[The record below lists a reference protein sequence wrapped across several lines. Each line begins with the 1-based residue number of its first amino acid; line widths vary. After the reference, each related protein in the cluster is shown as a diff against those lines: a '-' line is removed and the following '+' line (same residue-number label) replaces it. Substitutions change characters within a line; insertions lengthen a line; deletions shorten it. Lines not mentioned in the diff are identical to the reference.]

1 MKRLETKRRNLF
13 FRGCLVL
20 LLVWQCPEEAAA
32 QELIAKSDFEKQF
45 EITSRMIVMLN
56 VEYPGGVSEI
66 GAGFLFGHDTAHL
79 YIATADH
86 VVHRGAQPLNI
97 WVRLRTMNKS
107 IKATLLKSIKSA
119 DLDLAV
125 LSIGNL
131 SGLGIHACA
140 FPYDRLRMDDDLK
153 RGDTVYPIGNPGG
166 ESWAEPVEPE
176 RVSKISEKEIVFQ
189 SASITGGNSG
199 GPLIDGTAALVGM
212 TTADQPPFGRATN
225 MGLLLSQLKEW
236 GYPVQLS
243 TYTAAGL
250 GPPALHVAAM
260 NGDITTLNKL
270 LAGCH
275 YPDEV
280 DEYYVTAM
288 QLAAYWG
295 KPEIMTLLLKAGADI
310 ETQDAVGDA
319 SLHHAVDR
327 PGNLES
333 IKWLISAGAK
343 VNLANYQGLTPLLKV
358 LYADSIDNETALF
371 LIHSGADV
379 NLKDLEKNAPLH
391 YAVGNGNVAIVKA
404 LIGAGAKLES
414 EGKYKRTPLLLAVEK
429 KKTEMVQ
436 LLIAAGA
443 VVNGKGALM
452 MAAGHPS
459 ASGILKILLAAGA
472 NVNEKDEDGNTPLH
486 KAVYSGHEYHA
497 DPIKD
502 QVEVITLLLKA
513 GADVNTVNGNGNTP
527 LAGAR
532 KLYTDP
538 GYGSEKDREDYLNR
552 FKAIEGLLRAR
563 GAR

>member
-1 MKRLETKRRNLF
+1 MRRRYLF
-13 FRGCLVL
+13 FRSCL
-20 LLVWQCPEEAAA
+20 LLLLIWPCLEQAAA
-32 QELIAKSDFEKQF
+32 QELITKSVFEKQF

-66 GAGFLFGHDTAHL
+66 GAGFIFGHDTAHL

-97 WVRLRTMNKS
+97 QVRLRTLDKP
-107 IKATLLKSIKSA
+107 IKATLLKSIRSA

-131 SGLGIHACA
+131 SGQGIHACA
-140 FPYDRLRMDDDLK
+140 FPYDRLRVEDDLK

-176 RVSKISEKEIVFQ
+176 RVSKISDKEIVFQ

-225 MGLLLSQLKEW
+225 MGLLLSQIKEW

-243 TYTAAGL
+243 NYTEPGL
-250 GPPALHVAAM
+250 GPPDLHIAAM
-260 NGDITTLNKL
+260 NGDIVTLKKL

-280 DEYYVTAM
+280 DDHYVTAL

-295 KPEIMTLLLKAGADI
+295 KPEIMTLLVKAGADI
-310 ETQDAVGDA
+310 GAQDAVGDA
-319 SLHHAVDR
+319 PLHHAVDR

-333 IKWLISAGAK
+333 IKWLIKGGAK
-343 VNLANYQGLTPLLKV
+343 VNLADYQGLTPLLKV
-358 LYADSIDNETALF
+358 LSADSIDNETALF

-379 NLKDLEKNAPLH
+379 NLKDLEKNTPLH
-391 YAVGNGNVAIVKA
+391 YAVENGNAVIAKA
-404 LIGAGAKLES
+404 LVGAGAKLES
-414 EGKYKRTPLLLAVEK
+414 EGKYKRTPLLLAVESK
-429 KKTEMVQ
+429 QTEMVQ

-443 VVNGKGALM
+443 AVNGKGALLL
-452 MAAGHPS
+452 AAGHPS
-459 ASGILKILLAAGA
+459 NSGIIKSLLAAGA
-472 NVNEKDEDGNTPLH
+472 NVNEKDEEGNTPLH
-486 KAVYSGHEYHA
+486 KAVYSGHDYHA
-497 DPIKD
+497 DPVKD
-502 QVEVITLLLKA
+502 QVEAINLLLKA
-513 GADVNTVNGNGNTP
+513 GAEVNAVNGNGNTP

-538 GYGSEKDREDYLNR
+538 AYGSEKDKEDYLNR
-552 FKAIEGLLRAR
+552 FKAIEGLLRSR
-563 GAR
+563 GAK